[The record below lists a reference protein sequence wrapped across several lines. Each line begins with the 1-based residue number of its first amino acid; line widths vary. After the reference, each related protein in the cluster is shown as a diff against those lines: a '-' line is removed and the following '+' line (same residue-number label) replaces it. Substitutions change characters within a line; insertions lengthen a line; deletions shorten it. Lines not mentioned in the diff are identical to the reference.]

1 MSWSGKYR
9 YIYNLQI
16 GAVDA
21 CMRTVRI
28 RGNLS
33 SSL

>member
-21 CMRTVRI
+21 CMRTERI